1 MAFDLDRFL
10 SAPRVAGLAL
20 SPDGTR
26 LVTSV
31 AQLAPDGKKFR
42 TALWQLDPDGAAE
55 PVRLTRSAPGEA
67 APSFLPDGSVLFT
80 SCRPDA
86 DAKPEDGDAGND
98 LPQLWLLPAAGGEAR
113 QVASMPAGID
123 RAVVA
128 RETGTVVYAAGCAPR
143 ASSADED
150 RDWAKARKDA
160 DVSAVLWDRYP
171 IRFWDHALGPRER
184 RLYAA
189 APPAAAA
196 DKVGEPVDLT
206 PEPRG
211 ALDVD
216 DFAEFDVTPDG
227 RTVVVAWTPTEDML
241 TRFTQLVAIDV
252 ETSERRVLAAE
263 EMVFFGGPACSP
275 DGRFVVGT
283 RYQATGSPDVAGD
296 QTLWLLDLQTGEGRD
311 LLPELDLWPRSP
323 VWSPDSQ
330 CVYFVAD
337 FRGQVPV
344 FRVELSTGQVTRL
357 SADGAFG
364 ELCQAPDGKR
374 LFALRTSHVEPH
386 RAVVLDV
393 DAVEQEARPLAS
405 PGGFDDLPGRLVDVD
420 ATADDGVPIRSWLL
434 LPKGASAQAPAP
446 LLVWVHGGPLASWT
460 EWSWR
465 WCPHL
470 LAERGYA
477 VLLPDPALSTGYGRE
492 FIQRGAGAW
501 GERPYTDVMVAVD
514 AAEQRTDIDD
524 SRTALM
530 GGSFGGYLA
539 NWVAGQT
546 DRFKAIVTHAS
557 LWALDTFHGGTDDAV
572 WWEWEVGNPYTEPER
587 LLTHS
592 PHRHVA
598 NIRTPMLVIH
608 GDRDYR
614 VPIAEGLRLYTD
626 LKRHGADVRFL
637 YFPDENHWVLKPQ
650 NSRVWYETVFA
661 FLDHYVLGKD
671 WSQPRL
677 L

>member
-1 MAFDLDRFL
+1 MAFDIDRFL
-10 SAPRVAGLAL
+10 STPRVAGLAL

-26 LVTSV
+26 LVTSI
-31 AQLAPDGKKFR
+31 AQLATDGKKFR
-42 TALWQLDPDGAAE
+42 TALWQLDPEGTAE

-67 APSFLPDGSVLFT
+67 APSFLPDGSMLFT

-86 DAKPEDGDAGND
+86 DAKPEDGDGGD
-98 LPQLWLLPAAGGEAR
+98 DVPQLWLLPAAGGEAR

-128 RETGTVVYAAGCAPR
+128 RAAGTVVYAAGCAPR
-143 ASSADED
+143 ASSPEED

-171 IRFWDHALGPRER
+171 IRYWDHALGPRER
-184 RLYAA
+184 RLYQAS
-189 APPAAAA
+189 PPTAAA
-196 DKVGEPVDLT
+196 DRLGEPVDLT

-216 DFAEFDVTPDG
+216 DVAEFDITPDG
-227 RTVVVAWTPTEDML
+227 QTVVVAWTPMDDML
-241 TRFTQLVAIDV
+241 SRFTQLVAIDV
-252 ETSERRVLAAE
+252 ATAERQVLAAGD
-263 EMVFFGGPACSP
+263 MVFFGSPACSP
-275 DGRFVVGT
+275 DGRWVVGS
-283 RYQATGSPDVAGD
+283 RYQVTEAPDVADD
-296 QTLWLLDLQTGEGRD
+296 QTLWLVDLQTGAGRD
-311 LLPELDLWPRSP
+311 LLPDLDLWPRSP
-323 VWSPDSQ
+323 VWSPDSRY
-330 CVYFVAD
+330 VYFLAD
-337 FRGQVPV
+337 CRGRVPV
-344 FRVELSTGQVTRL
+344 FRVEPSTGQVTRL
-357 SADGAFG
+357 TGDGAFG
-364 ELCQAPDGKR
+364 ALCPAPDGKR
-374 LFALRTSHVEPH
+374 LFALRTGHAEPH

-393 DAVEQEARPLAS
+393 DAVEQDARELTT
-405 PGGFDDLPGRLVDVD
+405 PGAFDDLPGRLVEVD

-434 LPKGASAQAPAP
+434 LPKGASAGAPAP

-477 VLLPDPALSTGYGRE
+477 VLMPDPALSTGYGRD

-501 GERPYTDVMVAVD
+501 GERPYTDVMAAVD
-514 AAEQRTDIDD
+514 ATEQRPDIDA

-530 GGSFGGYLA
+530 GGSFGGYMA
-539 NWVAGQT
+539 NWVAGKT

-572 WWEWEVGNPYTEPER
+572 WWEWEFGNPYTEPDR
-587 LLTHS
+587 LLAHS
-592 PHRHVA
+592 PHKHVA
-598 NIRTPMLVIH
+598 QIRTPMLVIH
-608 GDRDYR
+608 GDHDYR

-637 YFPDENHWVLKPQ
+637 FFPDENHWVLKPQ

-671 WSQPRL
+671 WSKPAL